1 MVTVLP
7 VSLLLAVIAGA
18 LLGLYYFFARPPA
31 QTTGLAP
38 LVALFPH
45 RSRRPSRRPASGR

>member
-1 MVTVLP
+1 MVTVLL

-45 RSRRPSRRPASGR
+45 RPRRHSRRPASGR